1 MAKRESTI
9 KLIQNNTNKIISIK
23 IEQEATQTPPPPTP
37 QPRRITLLQM
47 IPTEQTVH
55 LYCSVS
61 GKIDWGDNEIDYAD
75 GELDLHIHNYRTT
88 SINSRLITI
97 DGDITRTDTSECLT
111 DKKTLTAVRRIGSIK
126 GSLAHLFENC
136 TKLMTF
142 VGILD
147 DIYLTDNSVQSLF
160 AGCTA
165 LKKIV
170 PNIFDNCRKLTDFR
184 DCFNGC
190 YNLTGESP
198 YTMVNGK
205 KIKLWER
212 SPENGFAKPT
222 SYDGCFRGCDNLS
235 DYDSIPSSWK

>member
-1 MAKRESTI
+1 MAKRESI
-9 KLIQNNTNKIISIK
+9 IRLIQNNTNKIISIK
-23 IEQEATQTPPPPTP
+23 IEQEAASTPPAPE
-37 QPRRITLLQM
+37 PRRITLLQM
-47 IPTEQTVH
+47 IPTVKTVH
-55 LYCSVS
+55 LYCRVS

-75 GELDLHIHNYRTT
+75 NTLDLHIHDYKTT

-111 DKKTLTAVRRIGSIK
+111 DTKTLTAVRRIGSIK

-136 TKLMTF
+136 NNLITF
-142 VGILD
+142 VGVLD

-160 AGCTA
+160 AGCTK
-165 LKKIV
+165 LKKIL
-170 PNIFDNCRKLTDFR
+170 PNIFDNCRKLTNFR

-190 YNLTGESP
+190 SNLTGESP

-222 SYDGCFRGCDNLS
+222 VYDGCFRGCTNLS